1 MDIGADVGRFSSVL
15 RSPDVVVLSLIRAK
29 PRPVRTGLELRI
41 NFSLYTCEERLS
53 VQFLKYGKAAGF
65 PLQDERRALEN
76 VVKCAP
82 KSKLGQFYSDGGE
95 RWTESP
101 ALSREHFGR

>member
-1 MDIGADVGRFSSVL
+1 VL

-41 NFSLYTCEERLS
+41 NFSLYPCEERLS

-65 PLQDERRALEN
+65 PLQDEREVLEK
-76 VVKCAP
+76 VVKRAP
-82 KSKLGQFYSDGGE
+82 NRTRTD
-95 RWTESP
+95 T
-101 ALSREHFGR
+101 GRILRFRKHG

>member
-1 MDIGADVGRFSSVL
+1 MTTSSIDIGADVGRVSRVL
-15 RSPDVVVLSLIRAK
+15 RSVVVVVLSLIRAK

-41 NFSLYTCEERLS
+41 NFSLYMCGEGLS

-65 PLQDERRALEN
+65 PLQDEREALEK

-82 KSKLGQFYSDGGE
+82 D
-95 RWTESP
+95 RT
-101 ALSREHFGR
+101 RTDTGRI